1 MTLAAGKESTPSC
14 TLWVLAH
21 PDDPGLGALQDLPPG
36 VTFVVGADA
45 AAFAGHAPA
54 DAVLVCAGGRERL
67 RATLA
72 LAPQARWVH
81 FRSAGVDGSVY
92 PELADRPLVVTNARG
107 VFSAAL
113 AEFVMAAV
121 FHFAKDLRRLMRNQD
136 RRLWEA
142 GTPLLVRGQTM
153 GIVGY
158 GDIGRATATA
168 ARAQGMRV
176 VALRRSGGSDPSV
189 DQMFASPGLHDLLA
203 VADFVV
209 VATPLTDETRGLIDA
224 KAIAAMKRTAVLV
237 NVGRGPVVQEHALVA
252 ALQAGAIGGAALDVF
267 ETEPLPPESALWSL
281 DNVLLSPHS
290 ADHTPGWLENAMTCF
305 LAHLRR
311 FLAGE
316 PLAGPVDPR
325 RGY

>member
-1 MTLAAGKESTPSC
+1 MPLPC
-14 TLWVLAH
+14 TLWVLAR
-21 PDDPGLGALQDLPPG
+21 PDDPGLPSLRDLPPG
-36 VTFVVGADA
+36 VALVVGEDA
-45 AAFAGHAPA
+45 SAFAGQTPA

-72 LAPQARWVH
+72 VAPGARWVH
-81 FRSAGVDGSVY
+81 IRSAGVDGSVY
-92 PELADRPLVVTNARG
+92 PELAERPLVVTNARG
-107 VFSAAL
+107 VFSRSL
-113 AEFVMAAV
+113 AEFVLAAV

-136 RRLWEA
+136 RRVWEA
-142 GTPLLVRGQTM
+142 HTPRLVGGQTM

-158 GDIGRATATA
+158 GDIGRATAQM
-168 ARAQGMRV
+168 ARALGMRV
-176 VALRRSGGSDPSV
+176 VALRRSGTADPST
-189 DQMFASPGLHDLLA
+189 DEMFPPSRLHDLMA
-203 VADFVV
+203 ASDFVV
-209 VATPLTDETRGLIDA
+209 LATPLTDETRGLVDG

-237 NVGRGPVVQEHALVA
+237 NVGRGPVVQEAALVA

-267 ETEPLPPESALWSL
+267 ETEPLPAASPLWSL

-305 LAHLRR
+305 LANLRR

-316 PLAGPVDPR
+316 PLENPVDPR